1 MNLDELKPQEPCECG
16 KEGCDC
22 GPDCKCE
29 EKEEE
34 TCGCGC
40 DCGK

>member
-1 MNLDELKPQEPCECG
+1 MNLDELNPQEDCG
-16 KEGCDC
+16 CDKADCDC

-29 EKEEE
+29 EKEEV
-34 TCGCGC
+34 GDCGC

>member
-1 MNLDELKPQEPCECG
+1 MNLDELNPQEPCECE

-22 GPDCKCE
+22 GPDCKCDCEE
-29 EKEEE
+29 EKQD
-34 TCGCGC
+34 CGC